1 MKSIPKKTMCMTK
14 KLILFAIFLLT
25 LLCAQELQSQTIVT
39 LDYMDCFQANADS
52 VASSRPI
59 LPKTVRSSNKTALSF
74 VLNYD
79 ESIPD
84 SISKS
89 LEVATDIW
97 RNSLNTNSDYKIK
110 INLKLG
116 NLPDGVDVK
125 TSVHYVP
132 YNNIYY
138 PTSLYCSYIQSL
150 PDTQNPDAV
159 ITINKNVNWYCGY
172 NTNSTTDYNL
182 TYAFLRSIA
191 IVLGFGS
198 SIHQTTI
205 RGNEIVRFNNAH
217 PSLFDS
223 FLESTNGA
231 ILADYKNMGTRQNPD
246 ILKFATGQF
255 GDVYISGL
263 VNDSTYRMYTPST
276 YENGKSLI
284 YLNNSNSLM
293 HYSLNKLDAIL
304 QIDTLTANVLNKLG
318 WDVNATQVENFT
330 IVGVDIP
337 ETGITSAY
345 TSHSFNLEGKG
356 KQYLNNRKWTFSLQS
371 SDGSDTVVKETYGDL
386 NFSIDPLKFPNDYN
400 VNINGDIY
408 GKIIF
413 TGDING
419 ENVRI
424 VYNLTLELMP
434 EISAVNYV
442 RNPNS
447 GYDSYDVICKVDY
460 KGADYL
466 YVSLEEEYSSLL
478 RSQFVRE
485 PYYAHFSCKNISS
498 NYYAWIDI
506 TVENQYGSDLYT
518 IELPPFQNNTKRKL
532 YNKIDIN
539 KAVDGFSSIKVYDIH
554 GLYIKTVKN
563 LGETVGLPSGK
574 YILNYYTGETLIKTS
589 KLLK

>member
-1 MKSIPKKTMCMTK
+1 
-14 KLILFAIFLLT
+14 
-25 LLCAQELQSQTIVT
+25 
-39 LDYMDCFQANADS
+39 
-52 VASSRPI
+52 
-59 LPKTVRSSNKTALSF
+59 
-74 VLNYD
+74 
-79 ESIPD
+79 
-84 SISKS
+84 
-89 LEVATDIW
+89 
-97 RNSLNTNSDYKIK
+97 
-110 INLKLG
+110 
-116 NLPDGVDVK
+116 
-125 TSVHYVP
+125 
-132 YNNIYY
+132 
-138 PTSLYCSYIQSL
+138 
-150 PDTQNPDAV
+150 
-159 ITINKNVNWYCGY
+159 
-172 NTNSTTDYNL
+172 
-182 TYAFLRSIA
+182 
-191 IVLGFGS
+191 
-198 SIHQTTI
+198 
-205 RGNEIVRFNNAH
+205 
-217 PSLFDS
+217 
-223 FLESTNGA
+223 
-231 ILADYKNMGTRQNPD
+231 MGTRQNPD

-434 EISAVNYV
+434 EIS
-442 RNPNS
+442 
-447 GYDSYDVICKVDY
+447 GC
-460 KGADYL
+460 
-466 YVSLEEEYSSLL
+466 
-478 RSQFVRE
+478 
-485 PYYAHFSCKNISS
+485 
-498 NYYAWIDI
+498 
-506 TVENQYGSDLYT
+506 
-518 IELPPFQNNTKRKL
+518 
-532 YNKIDIN
+532 
-539 KAVDGFSSIKVYDIH
+539 
-554 GLYIKTVKN
+554 
-563 LGETVGLPSGK
+563 
-574 YILNYYTGETLIKTS
+574 
-589 KLLK
+589 